1 MMHSMPTKTL
11 FSAADLATRLD
22 LAPHPEGGFYRET
35 YRAPTLVDTPHGPRA
50 ASTAIYFLVPR
61 GTCSALHRI
70 ASDEVWHHYAG
81 AALRVVRIAEDG
93 TRRDLVIGAD
103 IDAGQKMQGVVP
115 AGEWFGAMLEGREDE
130 PDWALV
136 GCTVA
141 PGFDFADFELARRTD
156 LVARFPQHEAVITT
170 LTHE

>member
-1 MMHSMPTKTL
+1 MTLPTERPPT
-11 FSAADLATRLD
+11 ADELATQLG

-35 YRAPTLVDTPHGPRA
+35 YRASTMVDTPRGPRA

-61 GTCSALHRI
+61 GAFSALHRI

-93 TRRDLVIGAD
+93 ARGDLVIGPGGAP
-103 IDAGQKMQGVVP
+103 QGVVE
-115 AGEWFGAMLEGREDE
+115 AGAWFGATIEGDG
-130 PDWALV
+130 DWALV

-141 PGFDFADFELARRTD
+141 PGFDFADFELAQRAD
-156 LVARFPQHEAVITT
+156 LIARFPQHAQVITA
-170 LTHE
+170 LTRS